1 MTRPLARRLVAM
13 ASLLAGLA
21 CEPIVTTFE
30 DLEGVEYYR
39 AVNIQA
45 ADAADSLVVVTWN
58 IKYGAG
64 GLDFWFDCWGDRV
77 LMTEKEVTENLDR
90 LAAHIIDLDP
100 DVLLLNEVEVSSRR
114 SAYVDQVQYL
124 LDATALNYG
133 VYASLWKSQ
142 FIPSDGIG
150 RMNMGNAILSK
161 YELSQGERIALV
173 LRSDQDAL
181 TQYFYLRR
189 NIITAKIESVTD
201 TALYAVVV
209 HTAAF
214 SQDGT
219 KQEHIDRFKEELARI
234 DGEGALFVGG
244 GDLNTIPPN
253 AQKKGGPGDEFDGN
267 ACTDEEFQADDYT
280 EEVNWLRA
288 LYRDYV
294 PAIDTLTYAANESD
308 YYTHTTKSDIPFTR
322 KLDYLFTNIG
332 DGWVPGS
339 GNVHTQAMGIGPP
352 RLSDHASVSA
362 VVVVQ
367 GR

>member
-1 MTRPLARRLVAM
+1 M

-21 CEPIVTTFE
+21 CEPLVTTFE
-30 DLEGVEYYR
+30 DLEGVEYYQ
-39 AVNIQA
+39 AVNFQA
-45 ADAADSLVVVTWN
+45 ADTADSLVVVTWN

-90 LAAHIIDLDP
+90 VAAHIKELDP
-100 DVLLLNEVEVSSRR
+100 DVLLLNEVEISSRR
-114 SAYVDQVQYL
+114 SAYLDQVQYL
-124 LDATALNYG
+124 LDATGLNYG

-150 RMNMGNAILSK
+150 RMDMGNAILSK
-161 YELSQGERIALV
+161 YKLSNGERIALT

-189 NIITAKIESVTD
+189 NIITVRVEAYTD

-214 SQDGT
+214 SQDGS
-219 KQEHIDRFKEELARI
+219 KQQHIDRFKEELDRI
-234 DGEGALFVGG
+234 AATGALFVGG

-253 AQKKGGPGDEFDGN
+253 AETKIDFGD
-267 ACTDEEFQADDYT
+267 AVCTDEDFQADDYT
-280 EEVNWLRA
+280 DEVDWLRP
-288 LYRDYV
+288 LYRAYK
-294 PAIDTLTYAANESD
+294 PAIDTLTYTLNEQDFFS
-308 YYTHTTKSDIPFTR
+308 HTTKTNGPFTR

-339 GNVHTQAMGIGPP
+339 GKVHTQAMGIGPG

-362 VVVVQ
+362 VVVVE

>member
-1 MTRPLARRLVAM
+1 MSKPNHLLLPALAT
-13 ASLLAGLA
+13 LLGGHA
-21 CEPIVTTFE
+21 CEPLVTTF
-30 DLEGVEYYR
+30 DDVEGVEYYR
-39 AVNIQA
+39 AANVRTAVAN
-45 ADAADSLVVVTWN
+45 DSLVVVTWN

-90 LAAHIIDLDP
+90 LVAHIIDLDP

-124 LDATALNYG
+124 LDATDLNYG

-150 RMNMGNAILSK
+150 RMDMGNAILSK
-161 YELSQGERIALV
+161 YKLSDGERIALS

-189 NIITAKIESVTD
+189 NIITAKVAAGTN

-214 SQDGT
+214 SQDGS
-219 KQEHIDRFKEELARI
+219 KQQHIDRFKEELDRI
-234 DGEGALFVGG
+234 AAAGALFVGG

-253 AQKKGGPGDEFDGN
+253 AETKIDFGDSR
-267 ACTDEEFQADDYT
+267 CTDEDFQADDYT
-280 EEVNWLRA
+280 DEVDWLRP
-288 LYRDYV
+288 LYRAYK
-294 PAIDTLTYAANESD
+294 PAIDTLIYAADEADHFS
-308 YYTHTTKSDIPFTR
+308 HTTKSNGPFTR

-332 DGWVPGS
+332 DGWVPSS
-339 GNVHTQAMGIGPP
+339 GKVHTEAMSSGPE

-362 VVVVQ
+362 VVVIE
-367 GR
+367 GK